1 MPLRRDGPARHCVLK
16 DIDPASTTMI
26 TLLGAG
32 TPLKWKKQGKD
43 IVIETP
49 RLSVDQLPCS
59 TRTPSRSSLCS
70 RGIAGRRHIMADQ
83 LETRRLSVDRI
94 AHAVTVIDPV
104 FLDSPQFRAEP
115 IEKQLGCRLVVKV
128 ETLNP
133 IRSFKGRGTEYLTSS
148 LHGHPRLV
156 CATAGNF
163 GQGMAY
169 SARKRGLSLT
179 IFASVTAN
187 PLKVE
192 RMRALGA
199 DVRLTGEDFDAAH
212 LAAAAFAVE
221 TGAQL
226 IEDGRDVAIAEGAGT
241 IGVELLRW
249 PEPLDALLVPLGD
262 GALLAGV
269 ARWVKTHQPSTQV
282 IGVCASGAPA
292 MERSSC
298 RSSSGTRKRQYDRG
312 RHLSP
317 EPISRGAVRSAR
329 RGR

>member
-1 MPLRRDGPARHCVLK
+1 MG
-16 DIDPASTTMI
+16 DPKES
-26 TLLGAG
+26 
-32 TPLKWKKQGKD
+32 
-43 IVIETP
+43 
-49 RLSVDQLPCS
+49 
-59 TRTPSRSSLCS
+59 
-70 RGIAGRRHIMADQ
+70 
-83 LETRRLSVDRI
+83 RRLSVDRI
-94 AHAVTVIDPV
+94 ARAATVIDPV
-104 FLDSPQFRAEP
+104 FLNSPQFRAESL
-115 IEKQLGCRLVVKV
+115 EKQLDCRLVVKV

-169 SARKRGLSLT
+169 SARKRGLTLT

-199 DVRLTGEDFDAAH
+199 DVRLSGDDFDAAH
-212 LAAAAFAVE
+212 LAAASFAAE

-241 IGVELLRW
+241 IGLELLRW
-249 PEPLDALLVPLGD
+249 PEPFDAIFVPLGD

-269 ARWVKTHQPSTQV
+269 ARWVKVHQPGTQM

-292 MERSSC
+292 MERSWRAAQVRELESANTIAD
-298 RSSSGTRKRQYDRG
+298 G
-312 RHLSP
+312 
-317 EPISRGAVRSAR
+317 IAVRSPFPEALFDLLGVVDDILLVDDDALVTAMQLAHR
-329 RGR
+329 EIGVVLEPAGAAALAALLTNRQRFRGQMIGTILTGGNLTMEQMERWL